1 MGSSFGGSIKLSGE
15 SEYRKAL
22 KECDSSLRVLG
33 SELKE
38 ITSQFDKN
46 DRSVENLSKQN
57 EVLTKKITEQ
67 ESKVEILRKAL
78 KASAEETGENSEKT
92 KRYQIQLNNAQA
104 QLNTMNRQLENNK
117 RDMEA
122 AEKAT
127 NDEKKAVKEMGDEA
141 DKSSGKLQGL
151 GNALK
156 ATVAAAA
163 AVGAAAVAVGKQIWN
178 MAEGTAEAG
187 DEIDKQS
194 QKAGLSAES
203 YQKWDYAMQLAG
215 TSMSSCITGLK
226 TLTNT
231 FDDAI
236 NGSDGAATK
245 FHRLGLSIGDLK
257 DKSREEIFA
266 ETVKALQN
274 VSDET
279 ERAALANDMFGKS
292 GQDLLPL
299 LNQSSEETQALLEQ
313 AEKYGMVMSDEA
325 VAASAAFEDSLTK
338 LQGTVKG
345 TKNSLTGELLPGMTS
360 VIDGITE
367 LITGNKAGSEL
378 IKSGITDVIDSVTE
392 MIPQIVDLLSVVS
405 EAVIENAPAV
415 IESLASSIIDMLP
428 DFLELAL
435 TDVLPNLIITI
446 VNITKNLVSSLSAAL
461 PDIMSALAEGIVTV
475 TNALFSPESITSTI
489 EIIIGFIENT
499 IKGLTKALPI
509 LIEGVFTLVQGLIK
523 ALPDIIS
530 YLLEEIPTIY
540 RMLNDTLLASLPI
553 LIDGTVQLIDGLVKA
568 MPDIILALV
577 EATPDIISAIVD
589 GIIDSLPLLIE
600 GSVKLVFGLVKALP
614 DITFELFKAL
624 PRLMNSLLI
633 TIQDSLFGIFDVGVN
648 LVRGLWEGINNSAA
662 WLWDQIS
669 GWLNDLWNGM
679 LNFFG
684 IRSPSTRM
692 RDIVGKNIVKGLAA
706 GIEEEG
712 DSAIKVTEDLAKN
725 IAGIDFAVAAIDTSQ
740 LARQLEV
747 MLPDYS
753 GKSAVSASLGGSYAP
768 IGVAGAGA
776 TSVPVS
782 VVVQFGDVHM
792 ASDMDVYDVADQV
805 SSIIASEVVKVG
817 RRFG

>member
-1 MGSSFGGSIKLSGE
+1 M
-15 SEYRKAL
+15 
-22 KECDSSLRVLG
+22 
-33 SELKE
+33 
-38 ITSQFDKN
+38 
-46 DRSVENLSKQN
+46 
-57 EVLTKKITEQ
+57 
-67 ESKVEILRKAL
+67 
-78 KASAEETGENSEKT
+78 
-92 KRYQIQLNNAQA
+92 
-104 QLNTMNRQLENNK
+104 
-117 RDMEA
+117 
-122 AEKAT
+122 
-127 NDEKKAVKEMGDEA
+127 
-141 DKSSGKLQGL
+141 
-151 GNALK
+151 
-156 ATVAAAA
+156 
-163 AVGAAAVAVGKQIWN
+163 
-178 MAEGTAEAG
+178 
-187 DEIDKQS
+187 
-194 QKAGLSAES
+194 
-203 YQKWDYAMQLAG
+203 
-215 TSMSSCITGLK
+215 TSMWTRSSSWDCRPGLPIGVPSRRK
-226 TLTNT
+226 CW
-231 FDDAI
+231 ACR
-236 NGSDGAATK
+236 SSRTK

-338 LQGTVKG
+338 LKGAVKG

-428 DFLELAL
+428 DFLEIAL
-435 TDVLPNLIITI
+435 TDVLPNLVVTV
-446 VNITKNLVSSLSAAL
+446 VNIAKNLVSSLSAAL

-509 LIEGVFTLVQGLIK
+509 LIEGVFTLVQGLIT

-530 YLLEEIPTIY
+530 YLLEEIPNIY
-540 RMLNDTLLASLPI
+540 KMLNDTLLASLPI
-553 LIDGTVQLIDGLVKA
+553 LIDGTVQLIDGLVRA

-614 DITFELFKAL
+614 DITIELFKAL

-648 LVRGLWEGINNSAA
+648 LVRGLWEGINNSAS

-692 RDIVGKNIVKGLAA
+692 RDMVGKNIVKGLAA

-712 DSAIKVTEDLAKN
+712 DSAIKVTEDLARN

-753 GKSAVSASLGGSYAP
+753 GKSAVNASLGGSYAP
-768 IGVAGAGA
+768 IEATTAGS
-776 TSVPVS
+776 TSAPVS
-782 VVVQFGDVHM
+782 VTVQFVGDIHM